1 MEKLDQLV
9 GPICCCTV
17 TVGDLCMKG
26 TVEVEDVLQLMD
38 CRQYGSWDNPICFA
52 NSILMVEAIFQT
64 NDMLKHGHMVISL
77 PVFRHFSTSYA
88 LTVR

>member
-1 MEKLDQLV
+1 MEDR
-9 GPICCCTV
+9 IA
-17 TVGDLCMKG
+17 
-26 TVEVEDVLQLMD
+26 
-38 CRQYGSWDNPICFA
+38 DNMVFGMVPFQMLCFA

>member
-26 TVEVEDVLQLMD
+26 IEEVEDVLQLMED
-38 CRQYGSWDNPICFA
+38 RIADNMVLGMVPFA
-52 NSILMVEAIFQT
+52 LQT
-64 NDMLKHGHMVISL
+64 A
-77 PVFRHFSTSYA
+77 Y
-88 LTVR
+88 